1 MPFSVGDRLG
11 RFEIV
16 GSVGAGG
23 MGEVYRARD
32 PQLQRDVAIKVLP
45 AEFFDNADRRRRFE
59 QEARAAG
66 GLNHPNILAVFDI
79 GIEGASSYIVTE
91 LLDGETLRQRMAGH
105 PLPARKA
112 IDYGVQIAG
121 GLAAAHDRG
130 VIHRDIKPE
139 NLFVTTD
146 GRIKILDFGL
156 AKRIGPDSAGNTE
169 TVTLDGLERTTVVGT
184 VAYMSPEQARGLRV
198 DHRTDIFSFGIVL
211 YEMLAGFPPFRRMT
225 AADTIHAILHDDP
238 TALPK
243 GDAAIPA
250 LERLIHHC
258 LEKKPDERFQN
269 FRDLAFNL
277 DSRRQ
282 DTGVV
287 RAAERRHLSRRAV
300 VVGTG
305 LVALGAA
312 AGLGALA
319 ATWLRPAA
327 ATPTVHRVLPMTSF
341 VGLEEYSSVSPDGKM
356 IAFTAEQGGR
366 NQIFVRFLSG
376 GSSSPL
382 LVTKDEG
389 DHQLPRWSPNS
400 SSLVYFSPAGPG
412 EVQGTIHRIPALGG
426 FPQRV
431 LPSIGGGDVST
442 AGRVACFRLEHDRI
456 QLVTS
461 TLEGSDIQ
469 VVAELDTRYHAY
481 PRWSPDNEWIAFQA
495 GDGFRWDAYV
505 VPARGGKPPVAL
517 TNENR
522 MIRGLSWLPD
532 SRGLI
537 YASAR
542 GSTFPYLAPLAL
554 WEVRWTGSQPPSQ
567 PQPPRQLTS
576 AGASYEQPDVHSGG
590 LVSVTRMQMRYDIWK
605 YPVEGAPRDNVQR
618 GQRVTQQTGQVATPT
633 VAPVGDEVAY
643 LSDNGGHANVWVT
656 SPNAPPRQI
665 TSEDDPD
672 VSVGVPVWS
681 PDGKWIAYVSSKG
694 NVGFGFGV
702 WLVKPDGS
710 ELHRLVPKGLGV
722 AWSEDSNWLYYVE
735 GASTPISRIAVAGG
749 APAVVRPELAR
760 NLIGVHTST
769 IYFMVERQLRDG
781 RPELEIHAAPLDTN
795 GPIRVVTTIPASR
808 VPSWQVMNPSLSP
821 DGKWLA
827 MPLTD
832 GFTTNIWALSTDD
845 GRWKQVTDFGNRA
858 IFIARRVSWSS
869 DGRSILAAIGEGDAD
884 IVLLDGLVKTS
895 GVVSPAR

>member
-91 LLDGETLRQRMAGH
+91 LLDGETLRQRVAGP

-130 VIHRDIKPE
+130 VVHRDIKPE

-225 AADTIHAILHDDP
+225 ASDTIHAILHHDAV
-238 TALPK
+238 ALPK

-277 DSRRQ
+277 ESRRQ

-287 RAAERRHLSRRAV
+287 RAAERRYWSRRAV
-300 VVGTG
+300 LVGAG
-305 LVALGAA
+305 LITLGAA

-327 ATPTVHRVLPMTSF
+327 PPTVHRVLPITSF
-341 VGLEEYSSVSPDGKM
+341 VGLEEFSSISPDGNM
-356 IAFTAEQGGR
+356 VAFTAAQSGR
-366 NQIFVRFLSG
+366 RQVFIRFLKG
-376 GSSSPL
+376 GDPL
-382 LVTKDEG
+382 PVTSDDA
-389 DHQLPRWSPNS
+389 DHQFPRWLPDG
-400 SSLVYFSPAGPG
+400 SSLVYFSPAAPG
-412 EVQGTIHRIPALGG
+412 EVQGALYKIPTLGG
-426 FPQRV
+426 PAQRV
-431 LPSIGGGDVST
+431 IASIGGGDVSRT
-442 AGRVACFRLEHDRI
+442 GRLACFRLENQRI
-456 QLVTS
+456 QLVTTTLDGS
-461 TLEGSDIQ
+461 DVQLIATLE
-469 VVAELDTRYHAY
+469 TKHYRY
-481 PRWSPDNEWIAFQA
+481 PRWSPDNQSIAFQA
-495 GDGFRWDAYV
+495 GDGFRWDIHV
-505 VPARGGKPPVAL
+505 VSVRGGANPVPL

-522 MIRGLSWLPD
+522 FISGLTWLPD
-532 SRGLI
+532 NSGI
-537 YASAR
+537 VFASSR
-542 GSTFPYLAPLAL
+542 GSTVPYLPPLAL
-554 WEVRWTGSQPPSQ
+554 WEVGLDGRR
-567 PQPPRQLTS
+567 PPRQLTP
-576 AGASYEQPDVHSGG
+576 AEASYEQPDLHASG
-590 LVSVTRMQMRYDIWK
+590 LVSVARRQMRSDIWK
-605 YPVEGAPRDNVQR
+605 YPFGGVAADNFRR
-618 GQRVTQQTGQVATPT
+618 GQRVTHQTGQVLTPT
-633 VAPVGDEVAY
+633 AAPDGDQVAY
-643 LSDNGGHANVWVT
+643 LSDSGGHANIWVT
-656 SPNAPPRQI
+656 SSQGPARQI
-665 TSEDDPD
+665 TFEDDPT
-672 VSVGVPVWS
+672 VSIGLPIWS
-681 PDGKWIAYVSSKG
+681 PDGRWIAFVSSRG
-694 NVGFGFGV
+694 NVGFAFGI
-702 WLVKPDGS
+702 WLVRPDAS
-710 ELHRLVPKGLGV
+710 ELHQLVQKGLGV
-722 AWSEDSNWLYYVE
+722 AWSSTSDAIYYVE
-735 GASTPISRIAVAGG
+735 NAQQAMKKVSVVNGG
-749 APAVVRPELAR
+749 EPVTVRQDPVR
-760 NLIGVHTST
+760 NMIGVHGSLV
-769 IYFMVERQLRDG
+769 YYLVERALMDG
-781 RPELEIHAAPLDTN
+781 RPEFE
-795 GPIRVVTTIPASR
+795 IRVAALGTGPARVVKTIEASR
-808 VPSWQVMNPSLSP
+808 VASWQVPFNPALSP

-832 GFTTNIWALSTDD
+832 GLTTNIWALSTED
-845 GRWKQVTDFGNRA
+845 GRWQQVTDFGDRA
-858 IFIARRVSWSS
+858 VFIARRVSWSADS
-869 DGRSILAAIGEGDAD
+869 HSIIAAIGEGDAD

-895 GVVSPAR
+895 GVVSPVR